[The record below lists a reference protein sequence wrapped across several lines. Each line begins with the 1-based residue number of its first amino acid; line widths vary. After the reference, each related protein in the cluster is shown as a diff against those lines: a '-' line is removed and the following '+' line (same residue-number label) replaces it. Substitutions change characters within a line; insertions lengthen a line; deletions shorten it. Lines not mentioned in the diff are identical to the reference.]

1 MSNNYRN
8 IWKGNSH
15 MFRLLEYDNIYK
27 NNGGT
32 NLNTNY
38 VHFVTVEIVME
49 AGPKTTFSVDKAD
62 VLST

>member
-1 MSNNYRN
+1 
-8 IWKGNSH
+8 